1 MGESRIHRAGARAA
15 SHSGDNNKKPAE
27 ENLDGLLA
35 QVKLVAGTGYG
46 TYLTPLVRISLGKVA
61 A

>member
-35 QVKLVAGTGYG
+35 QVKLVAGTRNHRE
-46 TYLTPLVRISLGKVA
+46 LTLNVWI
-61 A
+61 